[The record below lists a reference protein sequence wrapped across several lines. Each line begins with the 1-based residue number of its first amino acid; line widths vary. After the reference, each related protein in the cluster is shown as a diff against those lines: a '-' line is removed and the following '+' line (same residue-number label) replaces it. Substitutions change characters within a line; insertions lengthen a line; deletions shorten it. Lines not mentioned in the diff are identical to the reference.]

1 MFTGNAERVEDIAVS
16 VELVGDKVLFE
27 CSYELQD
34 HKYMISS
41 EMNVPSNV
49 SHFFFSHFQN
59 TSFGIDFC
67 V

>member
-1 MFTGNAERVEDIAVS
+1 M
-16 VELVGDKVLFE
+16 ELVGDKVLFE

-59 TSFGIDFC
+59 TSFGSKQC